1 MKARLVLLTSLW
13 CNGAWSADPLP
24 DYVRYAEDARSARL
38 EVAIRTFTMPS
49 GQNVDLIAVVHI
61 ADDKYYQQLNTRFP
75 LYDSVLFELVGDPT
89 QLMSTAPLTAEERRN
104 APAGSGVT
112 FIQQSASRYLDL
124 TFQLDAIDYRG
135 KNMVHADI
143 SRREFDKLQAD
154 RGENTMTLF
163 LRAMQAQ
170 MSGTMNPAVVNELD
184 SFALVRILLSPN
196 SAAEF
201 KMSLAKVLD
210 QMESVTAAM
219 EGNNPSAILG
229 GRNDVVVKKIR
240 EVLASRKQR
249 RIAVVFGGGHMPGI
263 ERALVGELKAKPVSE
278 EWLPAWTML
287 KKPGARPLSPTI
299 PPSDTTPAPGT
310 AKPAS

>member
-1 MKARLVLLTSLW
+1 MKARLFVLLVSSLW
-13 CNGAWSADPLP
+13 LSRVLAADALP

-38 EVAIRTFTMPS
+38 EVAIRTFTLPS
-49 GQNVDLIAVVHI
+49 GQNVDLVGVVHI
-61 ADDKYYQQLNTRFP
+61 ADDAYYQQLNARFP
-75 LYDSVLFELVGDPT
+75 AYDSVLFELVGDPE
-89 QLMSTAPLTAEERRN
+89 QLMSSAPLTAEERKN
-104 APAGSGVT
+104 QPTGSGVT
-112 FIQQSASRYLDL
+112 LVQQSASKYLDL

-143 SRREFDKLQAD
+143 SRQEFDKLQAD

-184 SFALVRILLSPN
+184 SFALIRILLSPN

-201 KMSLAKVLD
+201 KMSLARVLD

-229 GRNDVVVKKIR
+229 GRNDVVLKKIQA
-240 EVLASRKQR
+240 VLANKKQR
-249 RIAVVFGGGHMPGI
+249 RIAVFFGGGHMPGI
-263 ERALVGELKAKPVSE
+263 ERALVTDLKAKPVGE
-278 EWLPAWTML
+278 EWLAAWTML
-287 KKPGARPLSPTI
+287 KKQ
-299 PPSDTTPAPGT
+299 PSDTTQAPGT
-310 AKPAS
+310 TKPAS

>member
-1 MKARLVLLTSLW
+1 MKLRLLVLLVSSLW
-13 CNGAWSADPLP
+13 SWRALCADALP

-49 GQNVDLIAVVHI
+49 GQNVDLIGVVHI
-61 ADDKYYQQLNTRFP
+61 ADDAYYQQLNARFP
-75 LYDSVLFELVGDPT
+75 AYDSVLFELVGDPE
-89 QLMSTAPLTAEERRN
+89 QLMASAPLTAEQRKN
-104 APAGSGVT
+104 QPPGSGVT
-112 FIQQSASRYLDL
+112 FIQTSASKYLDL

-143 SRREFDKLQAD
+143 SRQEFDQLQAA

-170 MSGTMNPAVVNELD
+170 MSGNMNPAVVNELD
-184 SFALVRILLSPN
+184 TFALIRILLSPN

-229 GRNDVVVKKIR
+229 GRNDVVVKKIQ
-240 EVLASRKQR
+240 EVLANKQQR
-249 RIAVVFGGGHMPGI
+249 HIAVFFGGGHMPGI
-263 ERALVGELKAKPVSE
+263 ERVLVNDLKAKAVGE

-287 KKPGARPLSPTI
+287 KK
-299 PPSDTTPAPGT
+299 
-310 AKPAS
+310 